1 MWELQRK
8 ARIALKKRRKKEKS
22 QSTAVV
28 DAAKW
33 QAAEAWREAK
43 QSCVGSTAV
52 VDAVKWQGAIK
63 QRRGSQECAVAAR
76 PRPCQCMVECR
87 RHPFQDFG
95 AAMPVGGYRE

>member
-1 MWELQRK
+1 MK
-8 ARIALKKRRKKEKS
+8 KKRRKKEKS

-28 DAAKW
+28 NAAKW

-76 PRPCQCMVECR
+76 PRPCQWSS
-87 RHPFQDFG
+87 
-95 AAMPVGGYRE
+95 VGDILFRILAQPPP